1 MGQSMCKGKPSI
13 GMAYF
18 YLKFDDPQRR
28 TASSVR
34 RALCDQL
41 LSELPEKTRIDVV
54 TAFTTNRGRR
64 EISSESQI
72 TELIFDLRERFS
84 RVFIFV
90 DGLDE
95 CANEELHG
103 LLVFL
108 RSLPRHFRIL
118 AFSRE
123 WADIRR
129 GLPRCTEL
137 PLSIH
142 NPHNEMRDFITSQL
156 HTYLST
162 HDESLR
168 NDTVHT
174 LTDKADGM

>member
-1 MGQSMCKGKPSI
+1 MGQSMCKGDTFI
-13 GMAYF
+13 RMAYF
-18 YLKFDDPQRR
+18 YLKFDDPLRR

-41 LSELPEKTRIDVV
+41 LSGLSEETRIKVV
-54 TAFTTNRGRR
+54 TAFTTKSGHR

-84 RVFIFV
+84 RVLIFV

-95 CANEELHG
+95 CVNEDLGG
-103 LLVFL
+103 LLSFL
-108 RSLPRHFRIL
+108 RDLPKHFRIL

-123 WADIRR
+123 WADIRQ

-142 NPHNEMRDFITSQL
+142 NPRNEMRDFIISQL

-168 NDTVHT
+168 NDTVHI